1 MFAFQSLLHGCVEV
15 IEGFAKDEP
24 SLNPQCA
31 GVSTLQ
37 NIQLVQKIASPAADL
52 PFVPRKCRAT
62 FSSLYCLPR
71 AESTFMKKISLDLLI
86 CPARGRRC
94 RT

>member
-1 MFAFQSLLHGCVEV
+1 V

-52 PFVPRKCRAT
+52 PFVPRKCRAS
-62 FSSLYCLPR
+62 FSPLYRLPR
-71 AESTFMKKISLDLLI
+71 AESTFLKKISLDLLI
-86 CPARGRRC
+86 YVLHGVAAEPSPPLLKW
-94 RT
+94 

>member
-1 MFAFQSLLHGCVEV
+1 MFAFQSLLHSCVEV

-37 NIQLVQKIASPAADL
+37 NIQLVQKIASPAADP
-52 PFVPRKCRAT
+52 PFVPR
-62 FSSLYCLPR
+62 SVEPPS
-71 AESTFMKKISLDLLI
+71 
-86 CPARGRRC
+86 RRC
-94 RT
+94 TVFPRQNPLF